1 MVYYIPIMALSAVL
15 MPLAL
20 LMQRNVDHDLD
31 QNILNIMW
39 VNLSFQ
45 LAISLMW
52 QEWKYGFKKRKFIKV
67 DIIHKFIKNNL
78 QKMDR

>member
-1 MVYYIPIMALSAVL
+1 MVYTIPIMALSAVL
-15 MPLAL
+15 MPLTL

-45 LAISLMW
+45 LAISLMCYQFNVTRMKIW
-52 QEWKYGFKKRKFIKV
+52 IQEKEIY
-67 DIIHKFIKNNL
+67 
-78 QKMDR
+78 